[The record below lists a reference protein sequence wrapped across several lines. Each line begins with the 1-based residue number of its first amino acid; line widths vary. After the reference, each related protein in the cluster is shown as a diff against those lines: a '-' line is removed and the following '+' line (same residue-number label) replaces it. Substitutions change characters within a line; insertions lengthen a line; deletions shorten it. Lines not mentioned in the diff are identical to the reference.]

1 MQCVSRTP
9 ARRLIDFSILS
20 KVSPASS
27 QPSREGKGNDRGRRA
42 QNLEDVI
49 PGARL

>member
-1 MQCVSRTP
+1 MQCVSWTP
-9 ARRLIDFSILS
+9 ARRLTDFSILS